1 MEAILIV
8 MTMLITILFFLLI
21 RQKMTMEKLL
31 EQQISLSENMAELKA
46 KLDKEPAPNPDS
58 VVDTVEQQIA
68 DAKEKIFTE
77 WIQNIANYNPFSHG
91 E

>member
-1 MEAILIV
+1 ME
-8 MTMLITILFFLLI
+8 
-21 RQKMTMEKLL
+21 QN
-31 EQQISLSENMAELKA
+31 ISLAENLAELNK
-46 KLDKEPAPNPDS
+46 KLEDKPP
-58 VVDTVEQQIA
+58 VDPVEQQIA

>member
-8 MTMLITILFFLLI
+8 MTMLIAILFFLLI

-31 EQQISLSENMAELKA
+31 EQQISLSENLAEVKS
-46 KLDKEPAPNPDS
+46 KLEGHPLPD
-58 VVDTVEQQIA
+58 VNNDIEQQI
-68 DAKEKIFTE
+68 DEAKDKIFSE
-77 WIQNIANYNPFSHG
+77 WIQNIANYNPFRSG

>member
-31 EQQISLSENMAELKA
+31 EQQISLSENVAELKA
-46 KLDKEPAPNPDS
+46 KLDEEPAPKPDS